1 MLFKKLLNFVWKR
14 GLFLNMCVSS
24 ATTLVVESTL
34 AFVPMQSCWK
44 VCIWTEAAGW
54 NVARCVDPLTN
65 ASESA
70 KFLRKVSF
78 EPEYQQLEAA
88 WSWWNLWQAMIVST
102 RIFEFIYIY
111 IWICH
116 LLQNFDSIY
125 KEVHRI
131 QRGQN
136 SECFFLNGRRARFW
150 PPVESRRS

>member
-1 MLFKKLLNFVWKR
+1 
-14 GLFLNMCVSS
+14 MCVSS

-65 ASESA
+65 TSESA

-88 WSWWNLWQAMIVST
+88 
-102 RIFEFIYIY
+102 
-111 IWICH
+111 
-116 LLQNFDSIY
+116 
-125 KEVHRI
+125 
-131 QRGQN
+131 
-136 SECFFLNGRRARFW
+136 
-150 PPVESRRS
+150 